1 MQVIRGAERTEGPQ
15 RAAPPPTAGTAAP
28 APQAQTASP
37 SGAPIGDAKSGPSF
51 VPLLTRP
58 QGAGTSPS
66 AVLPPLAP
74 RPPLAEG
81 VTRVAL
87 LLPLSGHG
95 SALGQSMLNAAEL
108 AMFSFAGDGF
118 ELLPQDTRGEAA
130 GAESAA
136 AAAIADG
143 ASIILGPVF
152 APAVRAVRE
161 HAQLANVPV
170 IAFSSDRSVA
180 GNGVYTLG
188 LLPGDQ
194 VRAVVEHALSKG
206 LSRFAVLAPNDSYG
220 ATVIDALKGALAQG
234 GGSLVRTATFQPG
247 ADDFTDVV
255 RSLADYDTR
264 RQALLAQIKE
274 LKANEDEISKL
285 ALKRLEHLQ
294 TLGELPYDALLIAA
308 GGKQLQNI
316 AAHLP
321 FFDIDPK
328 KVRMLGTGLWDSPGI
343 GAEPALVGG
352 WFAAPLPKDRAVFIS
367 QYKGVFGT
375 DPARL
380 ATLAYDATALA
391 AVLAQADG
399 GADYSAAT
407 LTQPGGFAGRDGIFR
422 FTSQGLAERG
432 LAVLEVRQRDF
443 QVVRAAPTSFAQ
455 PSN

>member
-1 MQVIRGAERTEGPQ
+1 MQVIRGERPQ
-15 RAAPPPTAGTAAP
+15 RAQPPPSAGTAQP
-28 APQAQTASP
+28 APQAQPQPAP
-37 SGAPIGDAKSGPSF
+37 PAEGARSGPSF

-58 QGAGTSPS
+58 QGAGAPPS
-66 AVLPPLAP
+66 AALPPLAP

-108 AMFSFAGDGF
+108 ALFSFAGDGF

-130 GAESAA
+130 AAESAA

-152 APAVRAVRE
+152 APAVRAVRGR
-161 HAQLANVPV
+161 AQLANVPV

-194 VRAVVEHALSKG
+194 VRAVAEHALSKG

-220 ATVIDALKGALAQG
+220 ATVIDALRRALAQG

-247 ADDFTDVV
+247 ADDFTDVI
-255 RSLADYDTR
+255 RGLADYDAR
-264 RQALLAQIKE
+264 RQALLAQVKE
-274 LKANEDEISKL
+274 LKARDDEISKL
-285 ALKRLEHLQ
+285 ALKRLDHLQ
-294 TLGELPYDALLIAA
+294 TLGELPYEALLIAA

-328 KVRMLGTGLWDSPGI
+328 KVRMLGTGLWDSPGV

-352 WFAAPLPKDRAVFIS
+352 WFAAPAPKDRAVFIS
-367 QYKGVFGT
+367 QYKDVFGA

-422 FTSQGLAERG
+422 FTSAGLAERG
-432 LAVLEVRQRDF
+432 LAVLEVRPRDF
-443 QVVRAAPTSFAQ
+443 QVVRAAPASFAQ